1 MLVISRRSDE
11 IIVGAARIRVE
22 MTQNMLGFLIEMRS
36 VNIYAAVP
44 GEDQQFVNPFVF
56 IVFQIFCKMKAMFER
71 RHHFQFLLFL
81 DANVE
86 EIYCDEH

>member
-56 IVFQIFCKMKAMFER
+56 IAFQIFYWGGAGLVQGCKRGRCGRWKRWRWISSTA
-71 RHHFQFLLFL
+71 LS
-81 DANVE
+81 
-86 EIYCDEH
+86 